1 MSNIFVPYWYSKI
14 IIMLVISSR
23 EFRQNQ
29 RVYFEKADNGEQI
42 IVQRGKNKS
51 YALTPIKE
59 EDTYFNSEM
68 INRIKQSVLE
78 FENGEVT
85 RISTKEELKDL
96 LGL

>member
-1 MSNIFVPYWYSKI
+1 
-14 IIMLVISSR
+14 MLVISSR